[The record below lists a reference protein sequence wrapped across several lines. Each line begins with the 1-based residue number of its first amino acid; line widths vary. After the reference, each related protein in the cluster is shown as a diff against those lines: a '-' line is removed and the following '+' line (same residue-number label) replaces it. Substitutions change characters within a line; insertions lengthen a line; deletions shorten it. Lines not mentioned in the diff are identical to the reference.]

1 MRSRDLIVKKG
12 ARLWQT
18 RTALTLAA
26 PVRSST
32 DTVSHEE
39 MKITAVIT
47 VHRPA
52 RDGRASVCAAI
63 RIARQQG

>member
-1 MRSRDLIVKKG
+1 VKKG

-18 RTALTLAA
+18 RTAHTLAA
-26 PVRSST
+26 FVRSST
-32 DTVSHEE
+32 DTASHEE

-47 VHRPA
+47 VHRLA
-52 RDGRASVCAAI
+52 RDGLASVCAAI